1 LKGFAADKKD
11 EIAIKLNV
19 GSASQYSPLR
29 GGFFNREYPASW
41 RDIDKG
47 IKELEETAEERR

>member
-11 EIAIKLNV
+11 EIATKLNV

-47 IKELEETAEERR
+47 IKELEERR